1 MSWFVNMIIFDQKT
15 WSHGFCSIYLKPI
28 FKHFLNSFFDE
39 ISINIRRRIMF
50 VFFYFKNNS
59 LNNVFQKFANELT
72 RTFYWKKNYQTQVL
86 SYYNTVSLLRIM
98 PKIFPK
104 SEFLYWWKNKANV
117 NYLMLLSIKFIFL

>member
-1 MSWFVNMIIFDQKT
+1 
-15 WSHGFCSIYLKPI
+15 
-28 FKHFLNSFFDE
+28 
-39 ISINIRRRIMF
+39 MF

-98 PKIFPK
+98 PKIFPQ
-104 SEFLYWWKNKANV
+104 SEFLY
-117 NYLMLLSIKFIFL
+117 